1 MKDKYGRAILL
12 FSIVIGEL
20 ILYFLLYKYVT
31 AKFVVIETILHII
44 GIIEIINIIRV
55 SDRLSFDIKWI
66 FIITLFPAFGIL
78 VYLFLFSGL
87 YINKTCKSIIKE
99 EKIASSYYK
108 QDDGVIL
115 ELCEKYPYHK
125 GYFNYFSVNGFP
137 IYRNYYYDY
146 YSPGEKGFKVMLEEM
161 KKAKKY
167 IFMEYF
173 IIEEGVM
180 FNAML
185 DILKQKAKEGVKCRV
200 MYDDYGSID
209 TVPAS
214 YAEKLES
221 MGIEAVSFNKVS
233 PIVNVIMN
241 NRDHRKILVIDG
253 EVAFTGGINLADEY
267 INKKVRY
274 GHWLDNALRIKG
286 PAINSMIITFLTNWN
301 AIRHDDNDYSVYF
314 ANKKYKK
321 EPDGYIIPYSS
332 SPLKHELVARNIYLD
347 ILNSANNYVY
357 IMMPYLVLDEE
368 TLNCLIHT
376 ARKGVDVTIILPG
389 IYDKKMVYMIGKSYY
404 KQLLEAGI
412 KIYEYQPGFVHS
424 KVFIADDKVC
434 TVGSINIDYR
444 SLYLSFENGV
454 YLYGSNKISEV
465 KEDFDYAL
473 SKSKQVDMEYA
484 TFGVVENVIISVIRL
499 LSSLL

>member
-12 FSIVIGEL
+12 FSIVIGEV
-20 ILYFLLYKYVT
+20 ILYFLLYKYLT
-31 AKFVVIETILHII
+31 ARFVAIETILHII
-44 GIIEIINIIRV
+44 GIITIINIIRL

-66 FIITLFPAFGIL
+66 FIILIFPAFGTM

-87 YINKTCKSIIKE
+87 YINKTWKSIIDE
-99 EKIASSYYK
+99 EKNASLYYK
-108 QDDGVIL
+108 QDRAVL
-115 ELCEKYPYHK
+115 EEIYDKYPYHK
-125 GYFNYFSVNGFP
+125 GYFNYFKANNYP

-146 YSPGEKGFKVMLEEM
+146 YSPGENGFKVMLEEM

-185 DILKQKAKEGVKCRV
+185 DILKEKVKEGVKCRV

-214 YAEKLES
+214 YAQKLEAL
-221 MGIEAVSFNKVS
+221 GIESVSFNKVS
-233 PIVNVIMN
+233 PVVNVIMN

-267 INKKVRY
+267 INEKVRY
-274 GHWLDNALRIKG
+274 GHWLDNVLRIKG
-286 PAINSMIITFLTNWN
+286 PAVNSMLITFLTNWN
-301 AIRHDDNDYSVYF
+301 AIRHDDNDYSIYF
-314 ANKKYKK
+314 SNKKYHKAS
-321 EPDGYIIPYSS
+321 DGYIIPYYS

-376 ARKGVDVTIILPG
+376 ARKGIDVTIILPG
-389 IYDKKMVYMIGKSYY
+389 IYDKKMVYMIGRSFY
-404 KQLLEAGI
+404 KQLIEAGV

-424 KVFIADDKVC
+424 KVIIADDKVC

-444 SLYLSFENGV
+444 SLYISFENGV
-454 YLYGSNKISEV
+454 YLYDSSRLSLV
-465 KEDFDYAL
+465 KQDFYDAL
-473 SKSKQVDMEYA
+473 AKSKQISKQEA
-484 TFGVVENVIISVIRL
+484 SFGIVENFVISVIRL